1 MKNIILIDFDRTL
14 MYLYPDKDIL
24 LELSKIICDHYNKYI
39 DVNKEYYKMDGY
51 RSWYKLHQEIN
62 SINITNKEEINALAE
77 ELVTNFEIE
86 VIKKNKFMNG
96 VINTLSVL
104 KENNILGIVS
114 NNSKDAIEYAL
125 RKEGIREYFKVI
137 VGRPN
142 PFDPNKIKPSPNQL
156 IKAIELI
163 NINNYDNDSKI
174 YYLGDAVND
183 ILAAKNASILSIG
196 IATGKYTKEEL
207 IKAGANICVECFSE
221 ILNYIS

>member
-62 SINITNKEEINALAE
+62 SINITNKEEINAIAE

-125 RKEGIREYFKVI
+125 RKEGIREHFKVI

-142 PFDPNKIKPSPNQL
+142 PFDPDKIKPNPEQIL
-156 IKAIELI
+156 KALELL
-163 NINNYDNDSKI
+163 NLDKSDTNYRI
-174 YYLGDAVND
+174 HYVGDAVND
-183 ILAAKNASILSIG
+183 IFAAKNARISSIG
-196 IATGKYTKEEL
+196 VATGKYSMEEL
-207 IKAGANICVECFSE
+207 IKAGANICLNSFSE
-221 ILNYIS
+221 IIKYI